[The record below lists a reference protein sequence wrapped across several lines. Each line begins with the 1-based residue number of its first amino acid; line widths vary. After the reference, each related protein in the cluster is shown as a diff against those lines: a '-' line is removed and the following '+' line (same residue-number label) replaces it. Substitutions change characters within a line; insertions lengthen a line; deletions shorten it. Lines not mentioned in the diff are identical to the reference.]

1 MNRVACG
8 LLLAATAACSKASS
22 KGVEPVASSEISDPF
37 LTPAPST
44 PPSSSASS
52 SSASASAST
61 SPSPSASCAPSQ
73 PLGLSPKASV
83 KLLDPGREPRR
94 ALRYAWHLDQRELM
108 AIELSASIAI
118 DTGSVHSSTQL
129 APLEIAIAVE
139 PQTLSPAGD
148 LRFAW
153 HVASA
158 EVGALDASAAP
169 EMTQGWSAQL
179 VPVAHLSGTA
189 SVSSRGVSRSLSVD
203 VGSAGDA
210 GMDQEM
216 VAQVLQMVR
225 DAAAPLP
232 EEPVGP
238 GARWQKVTTL
248 DARNGQ
254 AIQNDTFTLVSL
266 QGDTGQLADV
276 FAQTASSRTPPASSP
291 LPSPSSSTRAAPAQM
306 DQLLSSGDET
316 VHFDLGRFVAQTRL
330 QGTTSMA
337 MSAPSSRMNMV
348 MHLGVTVRG
357 TTP

>member
-1 MNRVACG
+1 MKRVTRSCCCLVSLVA
-8 LLLAATAACSKASS
+8 LAGCSKSSS
-22 KGVEPVASSEISDPF
+22 KPTGPEIADPF
-37 LTPAPST
+37 LTPAPSSL
-44 PPSSSASS
+44 PSSAPSDSASS
-52 SSASASAST
+52 SPPPST
-61 SPSPSASCAPSQ
+61 SSRPPEPLGPSPKS
-73 PLGLSPKASV
+73 SV

-94 ALRYAWHLDQRELM
+94 ALRYAFRTEQKELM
-108 AIELSASIAI
+108 SIELSMSIAVE
-118 DTGSVHSSTQL
+118 GGGARSSTQL
-129 APLEIAIAVE
+129 PPLEIAIAID
-139 PQTLSPAGD
+139 PQAVSPAGD

-158 EVGALDASAAP
+158 EVGVLDASTSPDVA
-169 EMTQGWSAQL
+169 QGWSAQL

-189 SVSSRGVSRSLSVD
+189 SVSSRGISQGLSLD
-203 VGSAGDA
+203 AGSAGDA

-254 AIQNDTFTLVSL
+254 AIQNDTFTLATL
-266 QGDTGQLADV
+266 QGDAGQLADV
-276 FAQTASSRTPPASSP
+276 FAQTASSRTAPA
-291 LPSPSSSTRAAPAQM
+291 PSAAPRTAPVQP
-306 DQLLSSGDET
+306 DQLLSSGDEK
-316 VHFDLGRFVAQTRL
+316 VGFDLGRFVAQTRL